1 MNNNQDKLERMFIA
15 TLYLCADQVKKT
27 IQIKTN
33 YLANPVY
40 QKIFQTIMMSDKEL
54 GFFDESYV
62 TGLLQSKELDT
73 FVDIISEADV
83 PLTNIKGH
91 FLSTQN
97 EILKNYKKR
106 YIEELSKKLTSSQLG
121 VEEYLKKTEKISA
134 IKIIN
139 TCNFLTLEELNDS
152 IDVKK
157 NRISLI
163 DFPRLDNFLQ
173 LVENDFLVVGA
184 NTGTGKSALL
194 INFMNSLMAK
204 YQCIYFNLE
213 MDRNTICSRMV
224 STASNVPIR
233 YLSDPSTPHQKELI
247 EEGKRKIVESKV
259 IIEYKTFKL
268 DDVETFIKMAPRE
281 KRHTVIFIDHI
292 GLIRVP
298 GKRTLYEQMT
308 EVAKELRQMCLKYDV
323 TIIAACQLNRTSSNS
338 LITLSMLKDSGE
350 VENSA
355 SKIILLSR
363 SPDFSK
369 EHLEPEMILDVAKN
383 RTGMTG
389 DVHFIYDKTKQ
400 KFKEKGY

>member
-1 MNNNQDKLERMFIA
+1 MSSQDKLERIFIA
-15 TLYLCADQVKKT
+15 TLYLCADTVKT
-27 IQIKTN
+27 AIQIKPN
-33 YLANPVY
+33 YLVNPIH
-40 QKIFQTIMMSDKEL
+40 QKIFKIIMMSDAEL

-62 TGLLQSKELDT
+62 TGLLNGNELDVFT
-73 FVDIISEADV
+73 DIIAGSNT
-83 PLTNIKGH
+83 PIGNIKGH

-97 EILKNYKKR
+97 EILKNHKKR
-106 YIEELSKKLTSSQLG
+106 CIEELSKKLASGQLS
-121 VEEYLKKTEKISA
+121 VEEYLKKTEKIST

-152 IDVKK
+152 LDVKK

-194 INFMNSLMAK
+194 INFMNSLMSK

-224 STASNVPIR
+224 STASDVPIR
-233 YLSDPSTPHQKELI
+233 YLNDPSTPHQKELI
-247 EEGKRKIVESKV
+247 EKGKRKIVESKV
-259 IIEYKTFKL
+259 IIEYKTFRL
-268 DDVETFIKMAPRE
+268 DDVETFIRMAPRE
-281 KRHTVIFIDHI
+281 KRHTVIFIDHL

-298 GKRTLYEQMT
+298 GKKTLYEQMT
-308 EVAKELRQMCLKYDV
+308 EVAKELRQVCFKYNV
-323 TIIAACQLNRTSSNS
+323 TIIAACQLNRTSSNGK
-338 LITLSMLKDSGE
+338 ITLSMLKDSGE

-383 RTGMTG
+383 RSGMEG
-389 DVHFIYDKTKQ
+389 ELHFIYEKSKQ